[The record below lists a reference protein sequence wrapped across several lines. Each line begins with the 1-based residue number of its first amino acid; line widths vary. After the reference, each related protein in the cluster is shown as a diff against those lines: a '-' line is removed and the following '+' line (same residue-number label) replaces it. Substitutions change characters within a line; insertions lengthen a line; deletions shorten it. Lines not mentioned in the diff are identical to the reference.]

1 MPAVERSFSDVL
13 QDIVHNLQDIIRA
26 EVRLAKTEVRE
37 EVTKVRAAALLVGIG
52 AVSGVFGLLFLLLA
66 TVYGLSLI
74 LPDWAAAL
82 IVAIALSLCA
92 GITVSKGVKQF
103 KQVTVVPKT
112 TESLKENVEWAKQ
125 QIK

>member
-37 EVTKVRAAALLVGIG
+37 ELTKVRAATLLVGVG
-52 AVSGVFGLLFLLLA
+52 AVSGVFGVLFLLLA
-66 TVYGLSLI
+66 TLYGLTNI
-74 LPDWAAAL
+74 VPDWAAAL
-82 IVAIALSLCA
+82 ILAIALSLCA
-92 GITVSKGVKQF
+92 GIAVSKGVKQF
-103 KQVTVVPKT
+103 KQVTAAPKT
-112 TESLKENVEWAKQ
+112 TESLKENIEWAKQ